1 MKNANYDFDLSTGFA
16 KKLLDKS
23 MEELNGEQTFMFGSD
38 NGFFI
43 TTDENI
49 CKILQAKD
57 FAPLQEES
65 FLKLADTCQ
74 NIASIEQFS
83 TFFDKSP
90 VSPELSPLTANPDH
104 CVDLNTIIA
113 SRDPQELLKSLETV
127 LEYQHHLPDTL
138 NKYPFISGFTIEL
151 SAYDMGGLEPC
162 CGAFGFAPSKFVLQD
177 TIRNIK
183 EDIDFLKNQRAL
195 YDELANTA
203 NSNNNNST
211 PPAIEHHYY

>member
-1 MKNANYDFDLSTGFA
+1 MKNTNFDNNLSIGFA

-23 MEELNGEQTFMFGSD
+23 MEELNGEQPFMFGNE

-49 CKILQAKD
+49 SKLLQETN
-57 FAPLQEES
+57 FTPLQQED

-74 NIASIEQFS
+74 HIASIEQFS

-90 VSPELSPLTANPDH
+90 VDPERDPLKLDPDLSI
-104 CVDLNTIIA
+104 DLNTIIA
-113 SRDPQELLKSLETV
+113 SRDPQDLLKSLEAV

-138 NKYPFISGFTIEL
+138 NKYPFISGFAIEL

-162 CGAFGFAPSKFVLQD
+162 CGAFGFAPSKFVVRD
-177 TIRNIK
+177 TMRNIK
-183 EDIDFLKNQRAL
+183 EDMDFLKNQRAL
-195 YDELANTA
+195 YDELAQATNT
-203 NSNNNNST
+203 NNDTT
-211 PPAIEHHYY
+211 PPIITHHYY